1 MLKNVLNPVM
11 ATTSSILLAATSKV
25 GMPFSVPYPFSCN
38 NSMEG
43 TTTAGETAPRTK
55 LKGRL

>member
-11 ATTSSILLAATSKV
+11 ATMSSMLLAATSKV
-25 GMPFSVPYPFSCN
+25 GMPFSTPYPFSCN
-38 NSMEG
+38 ISMLG

-55 LKGRL
+55 LKDRL